1 MIANKKNKNAK
12 MQTLFKDHTASFQI
26 SKLVFSA
33 ICKWL
38 DVTTNVITIA
48 MQSEFLGN
56 YIH

>member
-1 MIANKKNKNAK
+1 MIANKKNAK

-38 DVTTNVITIA
+38 DVTTNVTTITI
-48 MQSEFLGN
+48 QSEFLGN